1 MLVAGLK
8 QGGEER
14 ANESGREGEWDRMH
28 NLAIMQ
34 ELSGRKWR
42 ERGERGG
49 DGFLVLVPKVYQ
61 GRVALQ
67 P

>member
-1 MLVAGLK
+1 MRV
-8 QGGEER
+8 E
-14 ANESGREGEWDRMH
+14 GREGEWDRMH